1 MAATAELA
9 LGVLQGI
16 DRDDHVEFRGIP
28 YAAPPVNEKRFQPPH
43 PVEAWE
49 GIKRADRFGDASLQ
63 EDTSLF
69 GVGNTSE
76 DCLYL
81 NVWTPSADNKK
92 RPVMVWI
99 HGGGFLSGSGSQLI
113 YRGRELCING
123 DMVVVTINYRLGA
136 LGFLDLTQ
144 HFGDDLSVSTNN
156 GLRDQIA
163 ALTWVKEHIH
173 AFGGDANQITVFG
186 ESAGA
191 KSIASLMVSPSADGL
206 FNRAIIQSGSGDH
219 VLTKEE
225 SSRVTE
231 CFLSEAGITTSDPDA
246 LLNLTTA
253 QILKAQKKCQEVSF
267 EHGAQ
272 RPMAPQFGMT
282 LLPVIDGE
290 VVPTSPI
297 RAIGA
302 GKAKNI
308 ALMLASTRDEWNLF
322 LHTPGP
328 DGDTL
333 AKTHY
338 KNINKKEL
346 INICERDLPGLG
358 ESSANLYEKVLL
370 TRNENSSVLD
380 MYSAFESD
388 RMFRI
393 PTLRLA
399 EAQSTYRQDVFVCE
413 FTWDRGVF
421 GACHAT
427 DIPFVFGGTQGGVG
441 QILTGGGS
449 KAALL
454 SDAVQSCW
462 IGFARSGNPAT
473 DRTGQWP
480 NYNTNTRSVMCFDT
494 EIAIQEDPLRDTRQ
508 HWDGIL

>member
-1 MAATAELA
+1 MAAIAELA
-9 LGVLQGI
+9 LGELQGI
-16 DRDDHVEFRGIP
+16 EREDHIEFRGIP
-28 YAAPPVNEKRFQPPH
+28 YAAPPINEKRFQAPQPLL
-43 PVEAWE
+43 PWE
-49 GIKRADRFGDASLQ
+49 GIKRADRFGDASIQ
-63 EDTSLF
+63 DDTSLF

-81 NVWTPSADNKK
+81 NVWTPAIDNKQ

-99 HGGGFLSGSGSQLI
+99 HGGGYLSGSGAQLI
-113 YRGRELCING
+113 YRGRELCRNG
-123 DMVVVTINYRLGA
+123 DMVIVTINYRLGV

-144 HFGDDLSVSTNN
+144 HFGNDLPVTCNN

-173 AFGGDANQITVFG
+173 AFGGDPNQITVFG

-191 KSIASLMVSPSADGL
+191 KSITSLMVSPAAEGL
-206 FNRAIIQSGSGDH
+206 FNRAIVQSGSGDH

-225 SSRVTE
+225 SARVTE
-231 CFLSEAGITTSDPDA
+231 CFLDSAGITRNDPDA
-246 LLNLTTA
+246 LFGLSTK
-253 QILKAQKKCQEVSF
+253 QILKAQKDCQHLSLDGGDQ
-267 EHGAQ
+267 HL
-272 RPMAPQFGMT
+272 APQFGMN
-282 LLPVIDGE
+282 LLPVIDGDI
-290 VVPTSPI
+290 VPTTPI
-297 RAIGA
+297 RAIEA
-302 GKAKNI
+302 GKAQSI

-322 LHTPGP
+322 LHSPGP

-338 KNINKKEL
+338 KNLNKREL
-346 INICERDLPGLG
+346 ITICERDLPGLG

-370 TRNENSSVLD
+370 TRDEHSTVID

-388 RMFRI
+388 RLFRI

-399 EAQSTYRQDVFVCE
+399 EAQSQHRDDVYVCE

-441 QILTGGGS
+441 QILTGGGT
-449 KAALL
+449 KAIEL
-454 SDAVQSCW
+454 SDAVQSSW
-462 IGFARSGNPAT
+462 IGFGRSGNPAT

-480 NYNTNTRSVMCFDT
+480 VFNTTTRATLCFNTDITV
-494 EIAIQEDPLRDTRQ
+494 ENDPLAETRH
-508 HWDGIL
+508 HWDGII